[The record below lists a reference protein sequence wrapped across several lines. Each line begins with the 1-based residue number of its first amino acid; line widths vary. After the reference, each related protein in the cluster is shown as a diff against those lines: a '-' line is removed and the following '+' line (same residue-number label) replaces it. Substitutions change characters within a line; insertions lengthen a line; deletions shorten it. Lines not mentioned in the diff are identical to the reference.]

1 MLVDF
6 FYKLRE
12 HEIPVSITEY
22 LTLLEALDSR
32 IAMLSVDDFY
42 YLSRAT
48 LVKDERHFDRFDQCF
63 GVYFKGM
70 EELFDHV
77 LGEVATEKKALRV
90 FPSAG

>member
-32 IAMLSVDDFY
+32 H
-42 YLSRAT
+42 R
-48 LVKDERHFDRFDQCF
+48 KPKRR
-63 GVYFKGM
+63 
-70 EELFDHV
+70 
-77 LGEVATEKKALRV
+77 
-90 FPSAG
+90 